1 MEMFICRLIG
11 ENNLKKISLKDVEK
25 IASKNIIEITTP
37 IVGDRAYNFVE
48 FCEGIITYI
57 NYDNDSIR
65 MILEGEDDEKKF
77 TIDDIRVVRNNCL
90 PLKEHLFATSEYIT
104 WKNNVK
110 LSNNNLRIYEVFGK
124 DFNYLIGTD
133 KDIDIESTFN
143 KFFVKSG

>member
-1 MEMFICRLIG
+1 MLRCRVNG
-11 ENNLKKISLKDVEK
+11 EVNVKKISLECVKK
-25 IASKNIIEITTP
+25 IASKNIVEITTP
-37 IVGDRAYNFVE
+37 IVGDKAYNFVE

-57 NYDNDSIR
+57 NYDSDSIR

-77 TIDDIRVVRNNCL
+77 TIDDIRVIRNNCL

-104 WKNNVK
+104 WENNVK
-110 LSNNNLRIYEVFGK
+110 LSNNDLRIFEVFGE
-124 DFNYLIGTD
+124 DFDYLIGTD